1 MNHTTLQCISTLIQ
15 VGVCV
20 KRFPLT
26 YIPLSSF
33 VIILCLTRTYSLV
46 YVFLGIGPQ
55 HNLDL
60 LGYFFLNFSA
70 CTQRALQAK
79 HMISI

>member
-1 MNHTTLQCISTLIQ
+1 MNHTTLQRISTLIQ
-15 VGVCV
+15 VGVRV

-46 YVFLGIGPQ
+46 YVFFGIGPICHDIPCLKAVTAAQ
-55 HNLDL
+55 
-60 LGYFFLNFSA
+60 S
-70 CTQRALQAK
+70 
-79 HMISI
+79 